1 MAQDFKGFTA
11 DELLLLYKFMV
22 MCRENK
28 ISSSTR
34 DNRIVKMYPKT
45 KRWDDIIVPKEDF
58 LTKND
63 DVIFDG
69 EHPAPQDRRLYLAK
83 RSCPALVAFIR
94 ALDEA
99 IATGQIEKKDKK
111 VILSIRNDGA
121 MIVDGSISWEKIKSF
136 IKLFI

>member
-34 DNRIVKMYPKT
+34 DNRIVEMYPKT
-45 KRWDDIIVPKEDF
+45 RRWDEIIVPEEDF
-58 LTKND
+58 CTKND

-69 EHPAPQDRRLYLAK
+69 EQPAPQDRCLYLAK

-111 VILSIRNDGA
+111 VILSIKNDGA
-121 MIVDGSISWEKIKSF
+121 MIVDGSISWEKVKSF